1 MIVIADTTPLHYLVL
16 IECADILR
24 ELYGRVFIPTAVLEE
39 LQAEA
44 TPPSVKAWLAHRPD
58 WLEVRQASIPSDLA
72 GAQLDLGEREAIAL
86 AQTLRAD
93 AVVLDDRAARREAE
107 RRNLRVIGTL
117 RVLADAAEIGLVD
130 LPQALQRLQAAGF
143 YMDANLAQ
151 FVLERCA
158 KRIE

>member
-16 IECADILR
+16 IDCADILR
-24 ELYGRVFIPTAVLEE
+24 ALYGRVIIPKSVVEE
-39 LQAEA
+39 LQAEGA
-44 TPPSVKAWLAHRPD
+44 PPAVKDWIAQRPD
-58 WLEVRQASIPSDLA
+58 WLEVHQASVPSDLA
-72 GAQLDLGEREAIAL
+72 AAQLDPGEREAIAL

-93 AVVLDDRAARREAE
+93 AVILDDRAARREAE

-130 LPQALQRLQAAGF
+130 LPEALQGLQAAGF
-143 YMDANLAQ
+143 YMDAKLAQ
-151 FVLERCA
+151 FLLERRA

>member
-16 IECADILR
+16 INCADILR
-24 ELYGRVFIPTAVLEE
+24 KLYGRVIIPMSVLEE
-39 LQAEA
+39 LQAEGTQPA
-44 TPPSVKAWLAHRPD
+44 VKAWLANRPD
-58 WLEVRQASIPSDLA
+58 WLEVRQASVPSDLA
-72 GAQLDLGEREAIAL
+72 DTSLDPGDREAIAL
-86 AQTLRAD
+86 AQALRAD
-93 AVVLDDRAARREAE
+93 AVILDDRAARREAE

-143 YMDANLAQ
+143 YMDARLAQ
-151 FVLERCA
+151 FLLERRA

>member
-16 IECADILR
+16 IDCADILQ
-24 ELYGRVFIPTAVLEE
+24 ELYGRVIIPMSVLKE
-39 LQAEA
+39 LQAEGA
-44 TPPSVKAWLAHRPD
+44 TPAVKAWLAHRPN
-58 WLEVRQASIPSDLA
+58 WLEVHQASVPSDLA
-72 GAQLDLGEREAIAL
+72 GAQLDPGEREAIAL

-93 AVVLDDRAARREAE
+93 AVILDDRAARREAE

-143 YMDANLAQ
+143 YMDAKLAQ
-151 FVLERCA
+151 FLLERRA